1 MVNCSCSVNL
11 TESIRQ
17 TLDEGSFGC
26 GQSLKSLNKLTN
38 RDIKHLN
45 NWLNANKISL
55 NEEKTELVFFKS
67 PRKVLP
73 DEIKTKLSGR
83 RLDP

>member
-1 MVNCSCSVNL
+1 M
-11 TESIRQ
+11 
-17 TLDEGSFGC
+17 
-26 GQSLKSLNKLTN
+26 
-38 RDIKHLN
+38 KHLN
-45 NWLNANKISL
+45 NWLNANKIPL